1 MINCLQA
8 LEKLYDYVDGELPP
22 ADRAAVQEHL
32 EACRPCLTHFEFET
46 LFADFVRR
54 CAVVPTAREEFKTRL
69 FTRLREEERAYAP
82 VAVMDARRRWPFAVA
97 ASLLLLLAAAG
108 LRLPG
113 PPTSGTDWPR
123 LAGDHESQTEVPGE
137 EGLETGD
144 LGAARAFLTA
154 RMGEPIGRLVPDRAP
169 SGLSAQEVCILP
181 WNTGRIAQVEFEGG
195 FGEASLFLGTVRCF
209 PASVEPRLALDGQS
223 YRLATIDGMRA
234 VCWEDEDGLACV
246 LVSRAEFPMILA
258 WAESVR
264 GPDR

>member
-8 LEKLYDYVDGELPP
+8 LEKLYDFVDGELPP

-54 CAVVPTAREEFKTRL
+54 RATVPAAREAFKDRL
-69 FTRLREEERAYAP
+69 FSRLREEERSRAP
-82 VAVMDARRRWPFAVA
+82 MTVKDTGGRWRFAIA
-97 ASLLLLLAAAG
+97 ASFLLLLAVAAT
-108 LRLPG
+108 RLAG
-113 PPTSGTDWPR
+113 PTSSGVDWPR
-123 LAGDHESQTEVPGE
+123 LAAYASQPAPAGAEDGID
-137 EGLETGD
+137 TGD
-144 LGAARAFLTA
+144 LGAARAFVTA
-154 RMGEPIGRLVPDRAP
+154 RMGEPIGQLVPGRAP
-169 SGLSAQEVCILP
+169 SGLSAQEACILP
-181 WNTGRIAQVEFEGG
+181 WNTGRIAQVEFDGG

-209 PASVEPRLALDGQS
+209 PMTTEPKVAINGQS

-246 LVSRAEFPMILA
+246 LVSGAEFPMVLA

-264 GPDR
+264 GSGR